1 MLDYGKNKVYGMSE
15 NMKKIISAVCGLAV
29 YSAVS
34 ANAQIDLGVSD
45 FPDSTANETL
55 EQQFGK
61 NTGSQK
67 SFSFFDKAVNLFSS
81 SAPSQA
87 PKNVNIDELKEKAN
101 EGDIEA
107 LLDMGYMYLY
117 GTDGIS
123 IDHKKALEYY
133 TKAAE
138 KKNAVALNNLGS
150 LYFNGIGTNI
160 DYSRAIGYFDEAAR
174 LGSDDAAV
182 NLAIIYL
189 GSDVKSKNKEDLI
202 KVSELLEQAQPNN
215 NIAKYLSGYGYMKG
229 FLFKQDYAKAFPLI
243 KAAADAGYDEAQL
256 ILADFYINGWGTP
269 KNYNRAVQYLKN
281 ASAQGNAEAMVRLGD
296 ILSEG
301 KIYTR
306 NIMNAHIQYNIAA
319 VLGIEKAADKRDALE
334 KNIKIEDLLSIQS
347 EAEDYTPQPTEQTIF
362 IRQTYGNS
370 LKAYIDLN
378 LKIAKK
384 LK

>member
-1 MLDYGKNKVYGMSE
+1 M
-15 NMKKIISAVCGLAV
+15 
-29 YSAVS
+29 
-34 ANAQIDLGVSD
+34 
-45 FPDSTANETL
+45 
-55 EQQFGK
+55 
-61 NTGSQK
+61 
-67 SFSFFDKAVNLFSS
+67 
-81 SAPSQA
+81 
-87 PKNVNIDELKEKAN
+87 
-101 EGDIEA
+101 
-107 LLDMGYMYLY
+107 
-117 GTDGIS
+117 
-123 IDHKKALEYY
+123 EYY

-319 VLGIEKAADKRDALE
+319 VWE
-334 KNIKIEDLLSIQS
+334 
-347 EAEDYTPQPTEQTIF
+347 
-362 IRQTYGNS
+362 
-370 LKAYIDLN
+370 
-378 LKIAKK
+378 
-384 LK
+384 

>member
-1 MLDYGKNKVYGMSE
+1 MNKTVSV
-15 NMKKIISAVCGLAV
+15 VCGLIA

-34 ANAQIDLGVSD
+34 ASAQIDLGVSD
-45 FPDSTANETL
+45 VSDNFESETL
-55 EQQFGK
+55 ELQLEQGSS
-61 NTGSQK
+61 SQK

-81 SAPSQA
+81 SKPSQA
-87 PKNVNIDELKEKAN
+87 PKDISIDELKAKADK
-101 EGDIEA
+101 GDVEA

-150 LYFNGIGTNI
+150 LYFSGIGTEI
-160 DYSRAIGYFDEAAR
+160 DYPRAIGYFDEAAR

-189 GSDVKSKNKEDLI
+189 GSDVKSKNKEDLA
-202 KVSELLEQAQPNN
+202 KVSKLLEQAQPNN
-215 NIAKYLSGYGYMKG
+215 NIAKYLSGYSYMKG
-229 FLFKQDYAKAFPLI
+229 FIYKQDYSKAFPLV
-243 KAAADAGYDEAQL
+243 KAAADAGYDEAQF

-269 KNYNRAVQYLKN
+269 KNYNRAVQYLRN
-281 ASAQGNAEAMVRLGD
+281 AAAQGHAEAMVYLGD

-306 NIMNAHIQYNIAA
+306 NIMNAHVQYNIAA
-319 VLGIEKAADKRDALE
+319 VMGIDSAAVKRDALE

-347 EAEDYTPQPTEQTIF
+347 EAEDYTPQPTEQTLF